1 MSHDD
6 FAFEPVEG
14 LPEAPPAGE
23 EILWQGKPDWR
34 RMAVEVFGLKWV
46 AGYFVIL
53 FGWRTMSGA
62 ATLPL
67 LDSAIAASFFL
78 VLGLA
83 ACGFLALVA
92 WMQAA
97 TTVYTVT
104 SRRVAMRIGAALT
117 LTLNLP
123 YRHILNAGVRHAK
136 DGSGTIALEMTGDG
150 DTLGYMMTWPHVR
163 PWHVRN
169 VQPALRCIPEVDAV
183 AAILAEAAEAEI
195 STPRVAR
202 QTAPAALAAE

>member
-1 MSHDD
+1 MSQDD

-14 LPEAPPAGE
+14 LPEALPAGE
-23 EILWQGKPDWR
+23 EILWHGKPDWR

-46 AGYFVIL
+46 AGYFVLL
-53 FGWRTMSGA
+53 FAWRTVAGA
-62 ATLPL
+62 ATLPWV
-67 LDSAIAASFFL
+67 DSAIAASFFL
-78 VLGLA
+78 VMGLV

-92 WMQAA
+92 WMQAV

-104 SRRVAMRIGAALT
+104 NRRVAMRIGAALT

-123 YRHILNAGVRHAK
+123 YRHILNAGVHHGA
-136 DGSGTIALEMTGDG
+136 GGTGTIALEMSGNG
-150 DTLGYMMTWPHVR
+150 DTLGYLMTWPHVR

-169 VQPALRCIPEVDAV
+169 VQPALRCIPEVDTV
-183 AAILAEAAEAEI
+183 AALLAEAAEAEI

-202 QTAPAALAAE
+202 HPAPAALAAE